1 MIDKNFVD
9 SWKSGH
15 KNTCAAWKKAYNG
28 IVKAQKTVGRI
39 HAKEGAN
46 IEGLPLNIIV
56 DYTIASGT
64 SFSNWD
70 FHVITTDDG
79 IHLDVPEGP
88 SMKHFYEN
96 LGRMVRREWWIY
108 PTTVSLEEYNR
119 KAQDHEPDDS
129 FFSNFVCFVLAHDI
143 VGFVEESSKET
154 GIEADVLL
162 ALVLKN
168 SPVVCPEKHEMPI
181 ERFIELY
188 NSYVALCDLSNCN
201 ANRYRSDMKSMA
213 IQVLRKKWPK

>member
-1 MIDKNFVD
+1 MADNKRGNAD
-9 SWKSGH
+9 RS
-15 KNTCAAWKKAYNG
+15 
-28 IVKAQKTVGRI
+28 
-39 HAKEGAN
+39 
-46 IEGLPLNIIV
+46 LPKPPPRQQN
-56 DYTIASGT
+56 DG
-64 SFSNWD
+64 FSSSQL
-70 FHVITTDDG
+70 HI
-79 IHLDVPEGP
+79 
-88 SMKHFYEN
+88 
-96 LGRMVRREWWIY
+96 RREWWIY